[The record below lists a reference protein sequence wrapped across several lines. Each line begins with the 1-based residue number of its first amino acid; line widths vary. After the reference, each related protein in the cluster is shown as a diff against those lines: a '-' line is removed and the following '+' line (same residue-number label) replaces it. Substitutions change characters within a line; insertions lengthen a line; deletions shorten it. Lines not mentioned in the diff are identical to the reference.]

1 MEDSNLIVGVDV
13 GGTYTDAVCLSEGHV
28 VGVAKEPTTLDVTG
42 GVKHSIQS
50 LMRLFQEQG
59 QPTNFRQ
66 VNIGTTHFVNAVLQR
81 RHLTRV
87 AILRLCGTASRALEP
102 CIEFPDDLKQTVY
115 DSHYFLNGGYNYD
128 GQTITRFDPEEVL
141 TCLNELR
148 GRGITNI
155 AVSCIFAPINSDQEN
170 QVRDLIREHYKE
182 ASVTLSHEIGQMGL
196 LERENAAIL
205 NESLKP
211 LCRETIHAF
220 HQALRELDIQC
231 PFYMTQN
238 DGTIISSDLALDLP
252 VRTFSSGP
260 TNSMRGAA
268 HLSGV
273 TDNAIVIDIGGTSTD
288 VGYLMKGFPRE
299 SSSRSHIAGIST
311 NFRMPDVQCIGLGGG
326 SLVQGE
332 HMVSTMQGIWQ
343 GQGRTCRG
351 DFVECSQWATRDL
364 NNIAV
369 GPSSVGYRLLS
380 KGLIFGGNTLTAT
393 DIAVAAGLAKIEGDT
408 AKVNQIPKTVVDS
421 AVDKIHRMVEEV
433 IDQVKISGDDV
444 PVIVVGGG
452 SILIDENRGLRGAS
466 RLIKPPHYQVG
477 ASLSQVSG
485 TVDYVVNV
493 AQISRE
499 DAVGTAEAKARRAA
513 VTNGADE
520 STLEITERQSVGLA
534 YLPGQ
539 VIRIKVKAVGSL
551 ATSNLESHRSSY
563 QTEDTPS
570 GTLAEASPSKQ
581 SCDEGSGQSGTTG
594 QDAPQTTANRSDI
607 ESTDER
613 DYQPHVDSV
622 TGEWI
627 ISERDIEYITIGAG
641 LLGSGGGGSPYMG
654 KLRALKQLRSGKRI
668 RVIAPERLGTT
679 PALQGKV
686 PSIAF
691 IGAPAVLIEK
701 LVSGTEIP
709 RALVCFGDVLEANPE
724 DVRQQA
730 TPLENADDNI
740 NNGLVFVKD
749 YTPCSKTSAP
759 DRVCAIVAGE
769 IGGFNSIEP
778 LIAGAELD
786 VPILDCDG
794 MGRAFPEMQMFL
806 PSIHKK
812 PLYPAVLVSDGS
824 QQSVIAEAA
833 NSVQVENCFRNVVG
847 GQMGCSGAMVFGP
860 LCAEDILA
868 TTVPYSY
875 SRAWHLGHVVMASQ
889 SSSSD
894 PIQAIARAGNGVL
907 LIRGKITNV
916 NRETTGGFDKGDVL
930 VEGSGEYSGVSFL
943 VCFQNEN
950 LVAKEQKIVDGMLQ
964 EKIVAMTPD
973 IITITDAD
981 KGHPVPTEE
990 VQYGLRVAVIAL
1002 PSPTVL
1008 RSPQALSV
1016 IGPRAFSYDVD
1027 FVPIADY
1034 VPPTPIPLLP

>member
-1 MEDSNLIVGVDV
+1 MADSSLIVGVDV
-13 GGTYTDAVCLSEGHV
+13 GGTYTDAVCLREGHV

-50 LMRLFQEQG
+50 LMRLLKEQG
-59 QPTNFRQ
+59 QSTNFRQ

-81 RHLTRV
+81 RHLTLV

-155 AVSCIFAPINSDQEN
+155 VVSCVFAPINSDQEN

-220 HQALRELDIQC
+220 HQALQELDIQC

-299 SSSRSHIAGIST
+299 SSSRSHIAGVST

-326 SLVQGE
+326 SLVQGDR
-332 HMVSTMQGIWQ
+332 M
-343 GQGRTCRG
+343 
-351 DFVECSQWATRDL
+351 D
-364 NNIAV
+364 NIAV

-380 KGLIFGGNTLTAT
+380 EGLIFGGNTLTAT

-408 AKVNQIPKTVVDS
+408 AKVNQIPKTIVNC
-421 AVDKIHRMVEEV
+421 AVDKMHRMLEEV

-466 RLIKPPHYQVG
+466 RLIKPPHYQSANAVG

-493 AQISRE
+493 AQISRDE
-499 DAVGTAEAKARRAA
+499 AVKTAEAKARHAA

-551 ATSNLESHRSSY
+551 ATSHLESHRSSY
-563 QTEDTPS
+563 LTEDTPS
-570 GTLAEASPSKQ
+570 RTSAEAPPSKQ
-581 SCDEGSGQSGTTG
+581 SCDEGSGQSGTTRH
-594 QDAPQTTANRSDI
+594 DAPQTTAKRSDI
-607 ESTDER
+607 DSTDEK
-613 DYQPHVDSV
+613 DYQPHVDPA

-686 PSIAF
+686 PSMAF

-709 RALVCFGDVLEANPE
+709 RALVCFGDVLAANPE
-724 DVRQQA
+724 DVHQQA
-730 TPLENADDNI
+730 TSLENADDNM
-740 NNGLVFVKD
+740 NDGLVFVKD
-749 YTPCSKTSAP
+749 YTLCSKTSVP
-759 DRVCAIVAGE
+759 DKVCAVIAGE
-769 IGGFNSIEP
+769 IGGLNSIEP
-778 LIAGAELD
+778 LIAGSELD

-794 MGRAFPEMQMFL
+794 MGRAFPELQMFL
-806 PSIHKK
+806 PAIHKK

-833 NSVQVENCFRNVVG
+833 NSIQVENCFRNVVG
-847 GQMGCSGAMVFGP
+847 GQMGCSGGMVFGP
-860 LCAEDILA
+860 LSKEDILA
-868 TTVPYSY
+868 TTIPYSY

-889 SSSSD
+889 NSSSD

-950 LVAKEQKIVDGMLQ
+950 LVAKERKIVQGVLQ

-990 VQYGLRVAVIAL
+990 VRYGLRVAVIAL
-1002 PSPTVL
+1002 PSPTAL

-1016 IGPRAFSYDVD
+1016 IGPRAFNYDVD

-1034 VPPTPIPLLP
+1034 VPPTPIPPLP